1 MSPQLQ
7 PEQLD
12 CGAAHL
18 QHPLSILQPLSA
30 SPVFRAPGLT
40 AVAVAS
46 ANNYTAVF
54 LGTATGRLLKVSICG
69 WGGPQK
75 GSATVLFSFSLQSVL
90 SESCWHLVSA
100 SLLAWSL
107 LPSSGFLTFAMHML
121 SLGLSFPT
129 GCSHCRTSVRKAIAL
144 HHLRGPIYGLTMLVT
159 TLQVPEL
166 RGRARSCFS

>member
-7 PEQLD
+7 LEQLD

-54 LGTATGRLLKVSICG
+54 LGTATGRLLKVSLYEG
-69 WGGPQK
+69 NFPGRGHRGP
-75 GSATVLFSFSLQSVL
+75 VLL
-90 SESCWHLVSA
+90 SPSGFPSMAPQWPLVEGKTWPKLPTSVSA
-100 SLLAWSL
+100 SLLAWGL
-107 LPSSGFLTFAMHML
+107 LPIVAS
-121 SLGLSFPT
+121 
-129 GCSHCRTSVRKAIAL
+129 
-144 HHLRGPIYGLTMLVT
+144 
-159 TLQVPEL
+159 
-166 RGRARSCFS
+166 